1 MPPWRQ
7 TTNKL
12 KSLWCLF
19 STLLISQHLLA
30 HSPTWT
36 KRHTLHVKWF
46 LTGSFLPTTENHMV
60 LPPLRSRDW
69 TEESNNSGPGK
80 LIQLFQS
87 RQVYWGATPGLHFKH
102 HMQISEA
109 SVGNTTSRLL
119 CKRNSH
125 NSLTVR
131 WSFNAAP
138 SCVPTSFTPGQN
150 RLSSLD
156 PPLCHRACLTPL
168 IHSSFP
174 SPPIFHSFPPFFS
187 SSLPLPNFM
196 LPQRH

>member
-1 MPPWRQ
+1 MHLNNVMKLNLTVKCHRKWRQ
-7 TTNKL
+7 TINKL
-12 KSLWCLF
+12 KTLWCLF
-19 STLLISQHLLA
+19 NTLLISQRLLA
-30 HSPTWT
+30 HSPTLK
-36 KRHTLHVKWF
+36 KRDTRSMSS
-46 LTGSFLPTTENHMV
+46 GFLPAPSSRPQRTTWYC
-60 LPPLRSRDW
+60 PPLRSRDW
-69 TEESNNSGPGK
+69 TEESTNSGPGK

-138 SCVPTSFTPGQN
+138 SCVPASFTPGQTV
-150 RLSSLD
+150 S
-156 PPLCHRACLTPL
+156 PL
-168 IHSSFP
+168 
-174 SPPIFHSFPPFFS
+174 
-187 SSLPLPNFM
+187 
-196 LPQRH
+196 